1 MILIVDNNRE
11 AREALRRLLTRV
23 GYRAETVAAGQEALD
38 YLRAVCPR
46 LVILDVSDPMGVGL
60 DVLRAIRQ
68 EETLVGMPVVVR
80 TTGHDSKAE
89 QEARRLGVS
98 AYLPEGDADFIGL
111 LSRVAQV
118 CEPML
123 PVSPFLRTT
132 TSGA

>member
-98 AYLPEGDADFIGL
+98 ASRRVVLPPHPRHPPRTRGPIRDA
-111 LSRVAQV
+111 
-118 CEPML
+118 
-123 PVSPFLRTT
+123 SP
-132 TSGA
+132 